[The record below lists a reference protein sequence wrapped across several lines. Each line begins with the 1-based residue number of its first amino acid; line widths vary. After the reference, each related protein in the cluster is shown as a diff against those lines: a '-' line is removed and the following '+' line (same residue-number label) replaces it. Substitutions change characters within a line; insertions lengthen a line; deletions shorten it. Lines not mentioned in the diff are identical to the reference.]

1 MNKRRLALVTYRD
14 HPELTDGD
22 RLLVEPLRRSGLE
35 AIGVVWDDRAVDWE
49 SFDRVILRS
58 CWDYHLQSGEFRD
71 WIERMA
77 AMKVPLWNLPRAVLW
92 NMDKIYLRDL
102 EQAGVSIVPT
112 VWLEQGTQASLEEI
126 LERRGWAEAVVKPRI
141 GASAFG
147 AWQTRSEAARD
158 HEAQFRAQ
166 QMQAGLMVQK
176 LVREIAEGEWS
187 IVFFRG
193 QYSHAVL
200 KKPGAGQIFSQH
212 EKGGSVIAAQPPAR
226 LVEQSAHVLRSA
238 AALTLPPGDMFL
250 YARVDGIDVEGQFV
264 LMELE
269 IIEPDLYLDRVPQS
283 ADRFAQAIIELS
295 ASQKQR

>member
-14 HPELTDGD
+14 HPELTDSD
-22 RLLVEPLRRSGLE
+22 RLLVEPLHRNDVRTF
-35 AIGVVWDDRAVDWE
+35 AVPWDDPAIDWA
-49 SFDRVILRS
+49 SFDLLVLRS
-58 CWDYHLQSGEFRD
+58 CWDYHLRSGEFRD

-77 AMKVPLWNLPRAVLW
+77 AMRVSLWNLPRAVLW

-102 EQAGVSIVPT
+102 EQAGVPIVPT
-112 VWLEQGTQASLEEI
+112 AWLEPGAQSSLEEI

-158 HEAQFRAQ
+158 HEVQFRAQ

-176 LVREIAEGEWS
+176 LVREIAGGEWS

-193 QYSHAVL
+193 EYSHAVL
-200 KKPGAGQIFSQH
+200 KKPGAGHIFSQ
-212 EKGGSVIAAQPPAR
+212 EETGGSVNAAPIPAR
-226 LVEQSAHVLRSA
+226 LVEQAAYVLRSA
-238 AALTLPPGDMFL
+238 AAHTLPPGDMFL
-250 YARVDGIDVEGQFV
+250 YARVDGIDVEGQLV

-283 ADRFAQAIIELS
+283 AERFAQAIIELS
-295 ASQKQR
+295 TGQKHR